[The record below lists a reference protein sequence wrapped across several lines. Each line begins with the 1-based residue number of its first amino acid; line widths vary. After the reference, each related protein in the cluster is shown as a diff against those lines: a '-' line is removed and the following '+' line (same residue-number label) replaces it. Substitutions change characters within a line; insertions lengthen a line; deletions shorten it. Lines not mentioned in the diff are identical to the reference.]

1 VEFGILVVR
10 DVATGLAFV
19 VARIVPR
26 FRPVKFQA
34 RMLGKVVTTL
44 QLGALLAVLVAPV
57 LVRPL
62 VIAVGLTALAA
73 VVDYTAAVWRARARP
88 GPGGPH
94 IPTPTGRGAV

>member
-1 VEFGILVVR
+1 
-10 DVATGLAFV
+10 
-19 VARIVPR
+19 
-26 FRPVKFQA
+26 
-34 RMLGKVVTTL
+34 
-44 QLGALLAVLVAPV
+44 V

-94 IPTPTGRGAV
+94 IPTPTGGGAV